1 MSALSER
8 LAHVPAVRAGELV
21 GVRLH
26 EVAQPVQ
33 QLLAGAIPHPRPGSV
48 VEGTAGG
55 GDGEGRPR
63 PGDGEVRLRPAAEC
77 DLSPGLAGPRVDR
90 LETSTIGRLDFLAV
104 DDVAEE
110 RGFTHDGPAFLSSWG
125 GDSVFGLLA
134 GRATS

>member
-48 VEGTAGG
+48 VEGTACG
-55 GDGEGRPR
+55 
-63 PGDGEVRLRPAAEC
+63 GDGEVRLRPAADC
-77 DLSPGLAGPRVDR
+77 DLSPGLAGAAADR
-90 LETSTIGRLDFLAV
+90 LETSTTGPLDFLAV